1 MEIHKKIALAR
12 KKKGLTQD
20 QLAEMTNIT
29 VRTIQRIEN
38 GKNIPRTFTIKTIAT
53 ALGCTFDEL
62 ANQFQNGSTL
72 ENSQIT
78 NSPINSEN
86 ERHFLT
92 IICLSCFSYLVIP
105 LVHFL
110 IPVFLLKKSET
121 ENPVTISTG
130 RSIIRWQM
138 YWVVTLCFLLILTLG
153 YNFIS
158 VVYFKE
164 YRLLHYLWVFFA
176 MYIANAGIIAT
187 TLWRIKSQKITF
199 IPIT

>member
-12 KKKGLTQD
+12 KKKGLTQA

-38 GKNIPRTFTIKTIAT
+38 GKNIPRAFTIKSIAT
-53 ALGCTFDEL
+53 ALGCNFDEL
-62 ANQFQNGSTL
+62 ANQSQNGGTL
-72 ENSQIT
+72 ENSQI
-78 NSPINSEN
+78 NDSPINSEK
-86 ERHFLT
+86 ERHLLT

-110 IPVFLLKKSET
+110 IPVFLLKKSES
-121 ENPVTISTG
+121 EHPVTISTG
-130 RSIIRWQM
+130 QQIIRWQI
-138 YWVVTLCFLLILTLG
+138 YWVAALCFLLILTLG

-158 VVYFKE
+158 IVYFKE
-164 YRLLHYLWVFFA
+164 YHLLHYLWVFFA

-187 TLWRIKSQKITF
+187 TLWRIKSPKITF
-199 IPIT
+199 IPTA